1 MKPFPVIDSKGRRK
15 PPLKIRSIFRGGVC
29 GADEGVNFVSLI
41 TLPTGCRLS
50 PPLKLCFRGGK
61 IFSLLLQSQ
70 IQAKSQFCAV
80 CPYLLLTQHG
90 VKRTSCEQHGVL
102 FAHAELRN
110 RLFQRR
116 FRDRRQRTTLALP
129 RRDGE
134 LTRTIM
140 VSP

>member
-1 MKPFPVIDSKGRRK
+1 MRRPCYK
-15 PPLKIRSIFRGGVC
+15 
-29 GADEGVNFVSLI
+29 
-41 TLPTGCRLS
+41 
-50 PPLKLCFRGGK
+50 
-61 IFSLLLQSQ
+61 SQ

-80 CPYLLLTQHG
+80 CPYMLLTQHG

-134 LTRTIM
+134 LTRAKLKALKNRVKRGEDVRYADSRGAASAHART
-140 VSP
+140 